1 VIVSNYAT
9 SWSQRNRL
17 GRSVYKRETSNVQN
31 GRLIRVTKYQGDP
44 RTAAY
49 IVAVADPVEAIE
61 LIRSK
66 AADPID
72 EIEDLGRV
80 SDALLATLKLGTR
93 QFVRA

>member
-1 VIVSNYAT
+1 
-9 SWSQRNRL
+9 
-17 GRSVYKRETSNVQN
+17 
-31 GRLIRVTKYQGDP
+31 VTKYQGDP
-44 RTAAY
+44 RTTAY

-66 AADPID
+66 AAAPVD

-80 SDALLATLKLGTR
+80 SDALLTTLKLGTR